1 MSRKKDLAAAARL
14 WREVS
19 ALPSAS
25 VPEDKQTEPPDPVVF
40 GTSK

>member
-1 MSRKKDLAAAARL
+1 MGSKKDAAAAARL

-19 ALPSAS
+19 QAG